1 MALYV
6 PPRPQLILPSGTA
19 DCYLQGESASVLRLV
34 PWGGNQIMIAGV
46 RYTIPAAGVVLA
58 PNAGWASIP
67 ILYAVA
73 YWTGSAVGLSVVD
86 PAVNPLVFDAFGMAS
101 PQGRPDLTIVGAF
114 TQNGTNGFYL
124 AAQYAGCV
132 SYWNRR
138 QRKLTAN
145 LSANSVNRGMAEIAT
160 TLRLSALAFP
170 DSHLHFDYTGTV
182 YVDTA
187 TVSVVTQVYYNFNGG
202 ALNPVSPAANFATF
216 IAYSTAQYGLHFDIG
231 PAGQPANMTTYLYGY
246 TNAGTATW
254 SVDLNCHFEG

>member
-1 MALYV
+1 VLH
-6 PPRPQLILPSGTA
+6 LI
-19 DCYLQGESASVLRLV
+19 
-34 PWGGNQIMIAGV
+34 PWGGNQIMCNGV
-46 RYTIPAAGVVLA
+46 RYTIPAAGITLA
-58 PNAGWASIP
+58 PQAGWASYP
-67 ILYAVA
+67 IIYAGVA
-73 YWTGSAVGLSVVD
+73 WNGSALFLAAFD
-86 PAVNPLVFDAFGMAS
+86 PATYPMVIDAFGMPT
-101 PQGRPDLTIVGAF
+101 PQGYPLYTIVGAF
-114 TQNGTNGFYL
+114 TQNGTNNFVSS
-124 AAQYAGCV
+124 AQYAGCI